1 MGGIVTA
8 AASWKTLKKIDAH
21 ILSCYVDLSA
31 ILPDY
36 VRVYGIAG
44 TRSLLRRFGADR
56 LLFATDYPDSRL
68 LRPGEIYAAYS
79 GILDQMAFAEEDAAK
94 IAYGNARE
102 LLG

>member
-1 MGGIVTA
+1 MEGIVTA

-21 ILSCYVDLSA
+21 PLSCYVDLSA

-79 GILDQMAFAEEDAAK
+79 GILDQMAFTEEDAAK